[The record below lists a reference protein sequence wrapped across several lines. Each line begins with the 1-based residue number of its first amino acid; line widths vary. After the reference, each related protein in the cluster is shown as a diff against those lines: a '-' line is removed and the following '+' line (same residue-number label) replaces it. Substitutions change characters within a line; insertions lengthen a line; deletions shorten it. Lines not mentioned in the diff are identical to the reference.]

1 MSELAS
7 LVARRLC
14 HDFAGPIGAIATA
27 VELLAVEDNAEIR
40 GLIGDSARGLAAA
53 LRLYRVILAPGDTP
67 VTSHEAETLL
77 RGWVDTR
84 EGLSLDWQMP
94 PGLIDA
100 PHVAT
105 LLGLSLIACEA
116 LSRGGTL
123 VVSEDHVAAEGPN
136 LRFDSEVRDAFS
148 GTGTVGTT
156 GSSPRASLARLVVAH
171 TENGGGAVHVHHS
184 GTELRL
190 HHRRSTPVEQR
201 D

>member
-40 GLIGDSARGLAAA
+40 GLISESARGLAAA

-67 VTSHEAETLL
+67 IAAHEAEVLL
-77 RGWVDTR
+77 RGWVSTR
-84 EGLSLDWQMP
+84 EGLALDWQVP
-94 PGLIDA
+94 AGLIDA

-105 LLGLSLIACEA
+105 LLGLALIACEA

-136 LRFDSEVRDAFS
+136 LRFDTEIKDAFAGNALS
-148 GTGTVGTT
+148 V

-171 TENGGGAVHVHHS
+171 TENGGGMVHVHHS

-190 HHRRSTPVEQR
+190 HHRRMPLAAAAG
-201 D
+201 

>member
-27 VELLAVEDNAEIR
+27 VELLATEDNAEIR

-53 LRLYRVILAPGDTP
+53 LRLYRVILAPGDAP
-67 VTSHEAETLL
+67 MASHEAEALL
-77 RGWVDTR
+77 RGWVTTR
-84 EGLSLDWQMP
+84 EGLSLDWQVP

-100 PHVAT
+100 PHTAT

-123 VVSEDHVAAEGPN
+123 VVGEDHVAAEGPN
-136 LRFDSEVRDAFS
+136 LRFDNEVRDAFA
-148 GTGTVGTT
+148 GNGN

-190 HHRRSTPVEQR
+190 HHRRTAPLAKR

>member
-27 VELLAVEDNAEIR
+27 VELLAAEDNAEIR

-53 LRLYRVILAPGDTP
+53 LRLYRVILAPGDAPMAT
-67 VTSHEAETLL
+67 HEAEALL
-77 RGWVDTR
+77 RGWVSTR
-84 EGLSLDWQMP
+84 DGLSLDWQVA

-100 PHVAT
+100 PHAAT
-105 LLGLSLIACEA
+105 LLGLALIACEA

-123 VVSEDHVAAEGPN
+123 VVGDDHVVAEGAN
-136 LRFDSEVRDAFS
+136 LRFDNEVREAFS
-148 GTGTVGTT
+148 GAGTT
-156 GSSPRASLARLVVAH
+156 SNPRASLARLVVAH
-171 TENGGGAVHVHHS
+171 TENGGGAVQVHHN
-184 GTELRL
+184 GTQLRL
-190 HHRRSTPVEQR
+190 HHRRTPAPPTT

>member
-1 MSELAS
+1 MSELAG

-27 VELLAVEDNAEIR
+27 VELLAMEDNAEIR
-40 GLIGDSARGLAAA
+40 ALIGDSARGLAAA
-53 LRLYRVILAPGDTP
+53 LRLYRVILAPGDSP
-67 VTSHEAETLL
+67 LASHEAEALL
-77 RGWVDTR
+77 RGWVVTR
-84 EGLSLDWQMP
+84 EGLSLDWQVP
-94 PGLIDA
+94 PGLIEA

-123 VVSEDHVAAEGPN
+123 VVGEDHVAAEGPN
-136 LRFDSEVRDAFS
+136 LRFDNEVSDAFS
-148 GTGTVGTT
+148 GAAA

-171 TENGGGAVHVHHS
+171 TENRGGAVHVQHS

-190 HHRRSTPVEQR
+190 HHRRTAPAGQR